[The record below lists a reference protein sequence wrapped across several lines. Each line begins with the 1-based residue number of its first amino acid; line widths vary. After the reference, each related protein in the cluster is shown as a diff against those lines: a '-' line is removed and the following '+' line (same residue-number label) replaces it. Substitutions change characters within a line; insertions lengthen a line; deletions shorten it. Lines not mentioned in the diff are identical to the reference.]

1 MTTVRGVTIHLP
13 HDMIGIVI
21 LTSRYDTYLDTFNQT
36 DRQKL
41 RYFYGPNSLLLR
53 VLFSQ
58 TEYGSCRKAKEDA
71 YIDN

>member
-1 MTTVRGVTIHLP
+1 MDDLIIKTIFL
-13 HDMIGIVI
+13 
-21 LTSRYDTYLDTFNQT
+21 S
-36 DRQKL
+36 QKL

-53 VLFSQ
+53 VLFSP